1 MPMPMQEQL
10 ARPLPEAADAA
21 TKPMKQPGEQD
32 IADLFTC
39 YMYDSS
45 KTAAD
50 DYALSL
56 LSQQW
61 LDDYEQM
68 IRQFC
73 ERENIHYYVREDG
86 TERRMN
92 R

>member
-1 MPMPMQEQL
+1 
-10 ARPLPEAADAA
+10 
-21 TKPMKQPGEQD
+21 MKQPGEQD

-45 KTAAD
+45 KTPGD

-61 LDDYEQM
+61 LDDYEAM
-68 IRQFC
+68 IREFC
-73 ERENIHYYVREDG
+73 ERENIHYYVRENG
-86 TERRMN
+86 EVRREG
-92 R
+92 